1 MACQMTMHTLTEQ
14 ECLQLW
20 SMQDT
25 VIVQTF
31 AAGPCALECAI
42 SVCTADTRSSEIFQ
56 SVTVKAMLAP
66 DMCLPHG
73 RFAAVAAIASCTAA
87 AISPFNR
94 R

>member
-1 MACQMTMHTLTEQ
+1 MHALTEQ

-31 AAGPCALECAI
+31 AAGPYALECAI
-42 SVCTADTRSSEIFQ
+42 IVCTADTRSSGIFQ
-56 SVTVKAMLAP
+56 SVTVKAMLAT
-66 DMCLPHG
+66 DMCLPRG
-73 RFAAVAAIASCTAA
+73 RFIAVAAIARCTAG
-87 AISPFNR
+87 AISPFGR